1 MEILVHGDNAHRL
14 VGALDGCDAC
24 QARMQRERD
33 KYRSYLSGGLLTF
46 ATAGALGRKHAMII
60 VDTIDLVIH
69 VHGEGHA
76 IEAFI
81 ANAAAKAARMI

>member
-1 MEILVHGDNAHRL
+1 METTRTVSSVPSTG
-14 VGALDGCDAC
+14 VMPGKQEC
-24 QARMQRERD
+24 RERD
-33 KYRSYLSGGLLTF
+33 KYRSYLNGGLLTF

-69 VHGEGHA
+69 VHGEGHT